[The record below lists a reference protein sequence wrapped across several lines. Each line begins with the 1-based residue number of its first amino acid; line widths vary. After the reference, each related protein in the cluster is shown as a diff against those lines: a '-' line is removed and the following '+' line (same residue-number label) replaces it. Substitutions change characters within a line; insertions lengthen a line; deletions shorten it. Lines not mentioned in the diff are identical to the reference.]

1 MSEKQ
6 IQRSIFK
13 RLGGLHAV
21 RLFRN
26 NVAMAWTGK
35 VQKIASKRFVEVN
48 PGDVVIRDARPLH
61 AGLVK
66 GSGDLI
72 GWRRVMIT
80 AEMVGRPI
88 AQFLSLEVKTKTGR
102 ATKEQK
108 NWQATVNAHG
118 GLAGIVRSDDEALE
132 LVTDD
137 PTPF

>member
-13 RLGGLHAV
+13 RLGGLQAV

-26 NVAMAWTGK
+26 NVGTAWTG
-35 VQKIASKRFVEVN
+35 EVTRLQDGSILIKN
-48 PGDVVIRDARPLH
+48 PRPLH

-72 GWRRVMIT
+72 GWRKVMIT

-102 ATKEQK
+102 ATKGQK
-108 NWQATVNAHG
+108 NWQAAVNAHG

-132 LVTDD
+132 LATDEL
-137 PTPF
+137 TPF